1 MAFAHSLTAARSALA
16 AATLAFAGGVVAA
29 PLYSIQKLDRP
40 EGVHPDN
47 ATAISDNGIVVGF
60 GRIGDGPYTAPLI
73 RRHHKTHRM
82 ESPDREFPEVWSV
95 NKLGESAGHSSL
107 NSTAV
112 IWDSTGHS
120 TDLDSLIPCD
130 ADDGGRNTSAV
141 DINNNSEV
149 LVALEC
155 WEQNWF
161 NHAFVYHAGT
171 VTPIGDLGG
180 GDARANDINN
190 LGQVV
195 GISTL
200 PPDGQGKSASHAFV
214 WDKGVMRDLGTLG
227 GGKFS
232 NAKAINDLGHMAV
245 IADDQAGKVQL
256 YLHDGTSA
264 RKLHNCNGDR
274 AVYPVA
280 INNHDDI
287 VANTEIEQEG
297 YLFQNGHC
305 YHLIDLLD
313 ASGTG
318 WEWLTI
324 NDINHKGVIVGHGFL
339 NRRLRGFIA
348 TPVRR

>member
-1 MAFAHSLTAARSALA
+1 MPSFSIKAAASTAAA
-16 AATLAFAGGVVAA
+16 LAFAGAVAA
-29 PLYSIQKLDRP
+29 APTYSIQKLDRP
-40 EGVHPDN
+40 DGIQPDN

-73 RRHHKTHRM
+73 RRHHKTQRM
-82 ESPDREFPEVWSV
+82 EAPDREFPEVWGV

-112 IWDSTGHS
+112 FWDSTGHA
-120 TDLDSLIPCD
+120 TDLDSLIPCN

-141 DINNNSEV
+141 DINNNSQV

-155 WEQNWF
+155 WEPNWF
-161 NHAFVYHAGT
+161 NHAFVYQAGT
-171 VTPIGDLGG
+171 VTPVGDLGG
-180 GDARANDINN
+180 GDTRANDINN

-195 GISTL
+195 GISKL
-200 PPDGQGKSASHAFV
+200 PPDGQGKSASHAFL
-214 WDKGVMRDLGTLG
+214 WDHGVMRDLGTLG

-232 NAKAINDLGHMAV
+232 NAKAINDVGHMAV
-245 IADDQAGKVQL
+245 VADDTAGKVQL

-264 RKLHNCNGDR
+264 RKLHSCNDDGR
-274 AVYPVA
+274 AMYPVA

-287 VANTEIEQEG
+287 VANTDIEEEG

-305 YHLIDLLD
+305 YHLVDLLD
-313 ASGTG
+313 ASGAG

-324 NDINHKGVIVGHGFL
+324 NDINSKGVIVGHGFL
-339 NRRLRGFIA
+339 NRQLRAFIA
-348 TPVRR
+348 SPVAR